1 MKISDRAVL
10 AQLANDHGIHF
21 MHEVRD
27 SSRFAQDAQA
37 TLSTTGSAGVLNI
50 FTTYVDPK
58 TIDILFA
65 PLRATEIFGEEKLG
79 DWTTLAAE
87 FPIAEQTGTT
97 TAYGDFNDNGNSS
110 ANFNYESR
118 QQFYFQT
125 MLELGEREV
134 AMASKG
140 RLDLVSQ
147 VQGAAINTINRYQNK
162 TYFYGVSGLKNY
174 GLLNDPLL
182 YDAIV
187 PNTVDGETTW
197 ANKDSVAIFND
208 IAKLVRQVVSQS
220 DGLVD
225 VSSRFTLAMSPTIE
239 AVLSSTINTYGVNAL
254 TEIQDRYKNLR
265 VVSAPEYTTDA
276 GELIQLIADNIM
288 GQDTGTCA
296 FSEKLRNHA
305 VVIGT
310 SSYKQKKSAGTW
322 GAIIK
327 QPSAI
332 AQMLGV

>member
-27 SSRFAQDAQA
+27 ASRFAQDAQA
-37 TLSTTGSAGVLNI
+37 TLTTTGSAGVLSM

-58 TIDILFA
+58 TIDVLFA
-65 PLRATEIFGEEKLG
+65 PMRATEIFGEVKMG
-79 DWTTLAAE
+79 DWLTTAAE

-97 TAYGDFNDNGNSS
+97 SAYGDFNENGNAS

-118 QQFYFQT
+118 QQFVFQT

-134 AMASKG
+134 AMASAG

-147 VQGAAINTINRYQNK
+147 VQGAATNTINRFQNK

-174 GLLNDPLL
+174 GMLNDPSL
-182 YDAIV
+182 YDAIT
-187 PNTVDGETTW
+187 PKTVNGETTW
-197 ANKDSVAIFND
+197 ENKDSVAVFND
-208 IAKLVRQVVSQS
+208 IALLVKQVIAQNN
-220 DGLVD
+220 GNVD
-225 VSSRFTLAMSPTIE
+225 ISSRFTLGVSPTTE
-239 AVLSSTINTYGVNAL
+239 GFLNSTINSYGVNAL
-254 TEIQDRYKNLR
+254 AELQSRYKGLR
-265 VVSAPEYTTDA
+265 VVSAPEYSTDA
-276 GELIQLIADNIM
+276 GELIQLIADDIM
-288 GQDTGTCA
+288 GQETGSCA

-305 VVIGT
+305 VVIG
-310 SSYKQKKSAGTW
+310 SSNYKQKKSAGTW